1 MVVPPSRGLG
11 NDRLINAVEPSL
23 IACGRLFRGQHSV
36 VEKVSVNPVSKQHL
50 VFLVAFQAL
59 VEACRAGRIV
69 FCDRIVVDSLEHML
83 SVPTMESPA
92 APRVVVVGGGIPVLV
107 RPVGVADVEVDQHVV
122 YKVGDIE
129 LLLNCGIG

>member
-11 NDRLINAVEPSL
+11 NDRLINAVEPGL

-92 APRVVVVGGGIPVLV
+92 ALRVVVVGGGIPVLV

-122 YKVGDIE
+122 DKVGDIE